1 MEATATTT
9 TETISITTETTTTET
24 KTTTTT
30 NEIDHKKV
38 QELYGSQGKPTHDA
52 IQNMYGAGRGK
63 ERTSTDLTHGQI
75 AELLGGKANRPT
87 PTHKEIQAKYGG
99 AGKAEEERKVRASQV
114 IRVTKLPLV
123 EDKIDEFMKWI
134 QETEAP

>member
-1 MEATATTT
+1 M
-9 TETISITTETTTTET
+9 
-24 KTTTTT
+24 
-30 NEIDHKKV
+30 
-38 QELYGSQGKPTHDA
+38 
-52 IQNMYGAGRGK
+52 GRGK

-134 QETEAP
+134 QETEAPTISEKKKKRSMISFLSEGLSI